1 MPARLS
7 IFRGRVQTVM
17 QFSQL
22 SGGGGKPGTV
32 TPSPEG
38 RYSVCVCVCVLG
50 RGWGGWGGR
59 KIRCLW
65 PLTPPREVG
74 AETTLSL
81 PLTSHVVEVGFL
93 RFPRAQG

>member
-7 IFRGRVQTVM
+7 VFRGRVQTVM

-32 TPSPEG
+32 TP
-38 RYSVCVCVCVLG
+38 
-50 RGWGGWGGR
+50 
-59 KIRCLW
+59 
-65 PLTPPREVG
+65 REMG

-81 PLTSHVVEVGFL
+81 PLTSHVVEIGFL
-93 RFPRAQG
+93 RSPRARG

>member
-7 IFRGRVQTVM
+7 VFRGRVQTVM

-32 TPSPEG
+32 TP
-38 RYSVCVCVCVLG
+38 
-50 RGWGGWGGR
+50 
-59 KIRCLW
+59 
-65 PLTPPREVG
+65 REVG

-81 PLTSHVVEVGFL
+81 PLTSHVVEIGFL
-93 RFPRAQG
+93 RFPTCPGLKWAAVGSYELLACGAG